1 MSRQR
6 WRISDRRITEDEVN
20 RRAATA
26 RADIAAIL
34 AEVLD
39 DDAGLARIYAL
50 HGQQAP
56 QSASEAAHAEDDDDE
71 NGQVQVV
78 CDRIAMLESTLSQAA
93 RPGGP
98 SMEAGFYLAAAR
110 RFLFELRS
118 GLTGRSLAGEDA
130 FRLLSTVRHDLQQAD
145 ITLEG
150 EQRLPLAGPVL
161 ARLSELRELTRE
173 LSGQMDGLTEQV
185 MRLFG
190 RSEDPVVVPAPQR

>member
-6 WRISDRRITEDEVN
+6 WRTSGARITEDEVN
-20 RRAATA
+20 ARAATA

-34 AEVLD
+34 AEGLD
-39 DDAGLARIYAL
+39 NDVGLARIYAL

-56 QSASEAAHAEDDDDE
+56 QDISEAAPAEDDE
-71 NGQVQVV
+71 SGQVQAV
-78 CDRIAMLESTLSQAA
+78 CDRIAMLETTMAQAA
-93 RPGGP
+93 RLGGP

-118 GLTGRSLAGEDA
+118 GLADRSLAGEDA

-145 ITLEG
+145 ITFGG

-161 ARLSELRELTRE
+161 ARLGELRELTRE
-173 LSGQMDGLTEQV
+173 LSGQMDVLTEQV

>member
-1 MSRQR
+1 MSKQR
-6 WRISDRRITEDEVN
+6 WRISAGRITEDEVN

-56 QSASEAAHAEDDDDE
+56 QNASETAPAEDDGDE

-78 CDRIAMLESTLSQAA
+78 CDRIAMLESTLAQAA

-98 SMEAGFYLAAAR
+98 SMEAGIYLGAAR
-110 RFLFELRS
+110 QFLFELRS
-118 GLTGRSLAGEDA
+118 GLAGRSLVAEDA

-145 ITLEG
+145 ITLRG
-150 EQRLPLAGPVL
+150 EQRLPLARPVL
-161 ARLSELRELTRE
+161 TRLGELRELTQE
-173 LSGQMDGLTEQV
+173 LAGQLDVLTDQV

-190 RSEDPVVVPAPQR
+190 HSQDPAAVPVPQH

>member
-26 RADIAAIL
+26 RADLAAIL

-56 QSASEAAHAEDDDDE
+56 QSASEAAHAEDDDE

-78 CDRIAMLESTLSQAA
+78 CDRIAMLESTLAQAA
-93 RPGGP
+93 RLGGP

-145 ITLEG
+145 ITLED

-161 ARLSELRELTRE
+161 ARLSELRELARE
-173 LSGQMDGLTEQV
+173 LFEQMDVLTEQV

-190 RSEDPVVVPAPQR
+190 RSEDPVVVSAPQR

>member
-6 WRISDRRITEDEVN
+6 WRISGARITEEEVN
-20 RRAATA
+20 ARVATA
-26 RADIAAIL
+26 RADIAAVL

-56 QSASEAAHAEDDDDE
+56 PSISDAAPAEDDQS
-71 NGQVQVV
+71 GQVQAV
-78 CDRIAMLESTLSQAA
+78 CDRIAMLETTLAQAA

-98 SMEAGFYLAAAR
+98 SMEAGFYLSAAR

-118 GLTGRSLAGEDA
+118 GLAGRSLAAEDA
-130 FRLLSTVRHDLQQAD
+130 FRLLSTVRHDLQEAD
-145 ITLEG
+145 RTLHA
-150 EQRLPLAGPVL
+150 EQRLPLAEPVL
-161 ARLSELRELTRE
+161 VRLGELRELTRE
-173 LSGQMDGLTEQV
+173 LTGQMDPLTEQV

-190 RSEDPVVVPAPQR
+190 RSKDPAVVPAPQH

>member
-56 QSASEAAHAEDDDDE
+56 QSASEAAPAEDDDE

-78 CDRIAMLESTLSQAA
+78 CDRIAMLESTLAQAA
-93 RPGGP
+93 RLGGP

-173 LSGQMDGLTEQV
+173 LFEQMDVLTEQV

-190 RSEDPVVVPAPQR
+190 HAEDPVVVPAPQR